1 MIILDTN
8 VVSAMMRLPP
18 DPVVISLLDTRDSES
33 IWTTSITLFEIRQG
47 IERLPES
54 RRRAELEAASQRAF
68 DQMFAGK
75 ILEFDAA
82 AARGAA
88 VLAADR
94 ERRGRP
100 GDFRDTLIAG
110 IVLAHRA
117 EFATRNV
124 RHFAD
129 LDLLVIDPWSA

>member
-1 MIILDTN
+1 MK
-8 VVSAMMRLPP
+8 
-18 DPVVISLLDTRDSES
+18 S

-47 IERLPES
+47 IERLSES
-54 RRRAELEAASQRAF
+54 RRRTELELASQRAF

-82 AARGAA
+82 AARSAA
-88 VLAADR
+88 SLAADR

-110 IVLAHRA
+110 IVLSIAPNSRPA
-117 EFATRNV
+117 MCGTLPISIF
-124 RHFAD
+124 
-129 LDLLVIDPWSA
+129 L